1 MIENSVCCEVASRW
15 FSEDK
20 AKIWAALSLG
30 CPDDWRQKMSECSAA
45 AMALV
50 PV

>member
-20 AKIWAALSLG
+20 AKIWAALSLAIKVDSRERAG
-30 CPDDWRQKMSECSAA
+30 NRRSNRSGRVGM
-45 AMALV
+45 
-50 PV
+50 